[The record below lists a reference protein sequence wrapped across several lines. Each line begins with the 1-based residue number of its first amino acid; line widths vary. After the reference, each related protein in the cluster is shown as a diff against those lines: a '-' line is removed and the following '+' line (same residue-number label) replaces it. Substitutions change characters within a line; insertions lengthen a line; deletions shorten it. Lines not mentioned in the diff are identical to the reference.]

1 MQNVI
6 NLLDQL
12 FQRTKNSK
20 YAIDI
25 ADILLNS
32 NNEGNEKQG
41 LEILK
46 VHSNTKELSE
56 KMFINKIQ
64 YKINTILNRKELNIS
79 EVPDSLTVIIPTMWK
94 CPADYFQFN
103 LDVLANNN
111 SVKKILIIDNSPS
124 DNYLVIENKDKIQL
138 IQNEANIGVN
148 PAWNQGIEQTDSKYY
163 LLLNDDC
170 LVNGDIISAG
180 VTILNE
186 DKEVG
191 IVNCHTK
198 KIPLKKYE
206 ADCLRKMFFNVE
218 YANHVGA
225 NPNGWFIMGRTKD
238 YKPIPKELVYF
249 YGDNLIHHNAVK
261 AGKRIV
267 KIISDYIS
275 HDVSTT
281 VNILDLYR
289 KGLLETEGQF
299 YKQYIGN

>member
-12 FQRTKNSK
+12 FQRTKNRK
-20 YAIDI
+20 YIVDI

-41 LEILK
+41 LEILR
-46 VHSNTKELSE
+46 VHGDTKELSE
-56 KMFINKIQ
+56 KLYINRVQ
-64 YKINTILNRKELNIS
+64 YEVDAILNRKELVIS
-79 EVPDSLTVIIPTMWK
+79 QVRNSLTVIIPTMWK
-94 CPADYFQFN
+94 CPADYFKFN
-103 LDVLANNN
+103 LDILSANK
-111 SVKKILIIDNSPS
+111 SVEKILIIDNSPQ
-124 DNYLVIENKDKIQL
+124 DNYLVIENKDKIQV
-138 IQNEANIGVN
+138 IENETNIGVN
-148 PAWNQGIEQTDSKYY
+148 PAWNQGIEQTSSDYY

-170 LVNGDIISAG
+170 LINTDIISAG
-180 VTILNE
+180 VTILHD

-198 KIPLKKYE
+198 KTPLKHYPD
-206 ADCLRKMFFNVE
+206 DCIRLNVE

-225 NPNGWFIMGRTKD
+225 NPNGWFIMGRTED

-261 AGKRIV
+261 AGKRVV

-281 VNILDLYR
+281 VNKLDLYR

-299 YKQYIGN
+299 YKQHIGK